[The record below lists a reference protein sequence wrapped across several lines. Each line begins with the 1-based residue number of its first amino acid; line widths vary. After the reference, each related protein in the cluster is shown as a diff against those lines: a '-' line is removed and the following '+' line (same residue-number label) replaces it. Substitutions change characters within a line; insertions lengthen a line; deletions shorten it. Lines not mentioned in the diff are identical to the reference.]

1 MKIRIMLDVKKLR
14 YFVAVAEEGHFGRA
28 ATRLGISQ
36 PPLSDHIQ
44 QLESLLQTT
53 LLHRTTRRVSLT
65 PEGLA
70 LLQHARKILSD
81 VDQCTEVIQQSARHQ
96 QQVLRLG
103 VLHAHTYTFL
113 PTLLR
118 YYLSQE
124 PGIRIELFEYTTR
137 EQVDTLLGDQV
148 DAGLV
153 REPISHPSLKSVR
166 LFTEPYALAAPAEW
180 KLPRATP
187 TSVSAIH
194 EKTLIGYPSHDDKRS
209 TRSLFRDYLQQHHIK
224 PSHFIEVR
232 TMHAALALVAA
243 GLGCAPVPESQT
255 TMQFPGLKYHH
266 FLETPPRLSVALA
279 WRDDRATALLTRF
292 KRSVVEFFAKGID
305 SV

>member
-1 MKIRIMLDVKKLR
+1 MIDIKKLR

-36 PPLSDHIQ
+36 PPLSEHIQ
-44 QLESLLQTT
+44 QLERLLQTE

-65 PEGLA
+65 QEGSA

-81 VDQCTEVIQQSARHQ
+81 VDQCAEVIQQSTRNQ

-103 VLHAHTYTFL
+103 ILHAHTYTFL

-118 YYLSQE
+118 HYLGQE
-124 PGIRIELFEYTTR
+124 PRMRIELFEYTTR
-137 EQVDTLLGDQV
+137 EQVDTLLGDHV

-153 REPISHPSLKSVR
+153 REPISHPSLKSIR
-166 LFTEPYALAAPAEW
+166 LFTEPYALAAPVEW
-180 KLPRATP
+180 RLPRATP
-187 TSVSAIH
+187 VSVNAIH

-209 TRSLFRDYLQQHHIK
+209 TRSLFRDYLQQHQVK

-243 GLGCAPVPESQT
+243 GQGCAPVPESQT
-255 TMQFPGLKYHH
+255 TMQFPGLRYHQ
-266 FLETPPRLSVALA
+266 FQEVPPRLSVALA
-279 WRDDRATALLTRF
+279 WREDRTTMLLTNF
-292 KRSVVEFFAKGID
+292 KHAAVEFFAKG
-305 SV
+305 

>member
-1 MKIRIMLDVKKLR
+1 MIDIKKLR

-36 PPLSDHIQ
+36 PPLSEHIQ
-44 QLESLLQTT
+44 QLERLLQTE

-65 PEGLA
+65 QEGNA

-81 VDQCTEVIQQSARHQ
+81 VDQCAEVIQQSTRTQ

-103 VLHAHTYTFL
+103 ILHAHTYTFL
-113 PTLLR
+113 PSLLR
-118 YYLSQE
+118 HFLSQE
-124 PGIRIELFEYTTR
+124 PGLRIELVEYTTR
-137 EQVDTLLGDQV
+137 EQVDTLLSDQV

-153 REPISHPSLKSVR
+153 REPISHPSLKAVR
-166 LFTEPYALAAPAEW
+166 LFTEAYALAAPAEW
-180 KLPRATP
+180 RLPRTKP
-187 TSVSAIH
+187 TSVKAIH

-209 TRSLFRDYLQQHHIK
+209 TRSLFRDYLQQHQVK
-224 PSHFIEVR
+224 PAHFIEVR

-243 GLGCAPVPESQT
+243 GQGCAPVPESQT
-255 TMQFPGLKYHH
+255 AMQFPGLKYHH

-279 WRDDRATALLTRF
+279 WRDDSATALLTRF
-292 KRSVVEFFAKGID
+292 KCAAVEFFAKGID
-305 SV
+305 